1 MSPSLMFLAAV
12 RAESQKL
19 RTSVSNVCSQAVTEI
34 KQHWVASNTVGWG
47 MDRAS

>member
-34 KQHWVASNTVGWG
+34 KQHWVASNTVG
-47 MDRAS
+47 ASTC